1 MAYADLVFTNGPV
14 YTVDAARSWARA
26 VAVRDGRVVAVGTD
40 SEVAELVGPNTERI
54 DLNGRLLIPGFQD
67 AHVHPVFAGLTM
79 SRCDLSEAETQ
90 EQTVG
95 TVAAY
100 AAAHPEVEWILGGA
114 WSFDAFPGGLATRQM
129 LDAVVADRPVYLPV
143 RDGHSAWVN
152 TRALELA
159 GIDKNTPDPADG
171 RIEREPDGT
180 PSGIL
185 HEGAMGLVGHHAPSP
200 THADYLKG
208 LTDAQSYL
216 HSLGITAWQDAIIG
230 GYGGWNDQYDVYLEA
245 AATGLL
251 TARVRGALWWD
262 RDQGAEQLDFLLDRR
277 ARGTVGRFNC
287 GTIKLMQDGI
297 TENFTAGMAE
307 SYLDACGCQ
316 TGNNGLSM
324 VDPALLRE
332 YITLLDTHGFQVHFH
347 AIGDRAVREVLDAVE
362 AARKV
367 NGFNDLRH
375 HVAHVQVVDPVD
387 IPRFRALDVAVNMQ
401 PLWAAHEVQMDELN
415 IPFLGSERASWQYP
429 FRAFQQAG
437 AVLAAGS
444 DWSVSS
450 PDPMAGIHVAVNR
463 RVPASE
469 GDYPVFLPEQRLDLG
484 TAIAAYTAGSAYVNH
499 LDETG
504 SIEVGKLADLVVL
517 DRDPFAAPAEAIYE
531 TRTALTYV
539 EGERVYAADN
549 A

>member
-1 MAYADLVFTNGPV
+1 MTHADLVLFNGPV
-14 YTVDAARSWARA
+14 YTVDPARSWATA
-26 VAVRDGRVVAVGTD
+26 VAVRDGRITAVGHD
-40 SEVAELVGPNTERI
+40 EVRELIGPDTETV
-54 DLNGRLLIPGFQD
+54 DLKGRLLLPGFQD

-79 SRCDLSEAETQ
+79 SRCDLAEAETQ
-90 EQTVG
+90 EESVAA
-95 TVAAY
+95 VAAY
-100 AAAHPEVEWILGGA
+100 AAANPDVEWILGGG
-114 WSFDAFPGGLATRQM
+114 WSFEAFPNGLATRQM

-152 TRALELA
+152 TRALDLA

-180 PSGIL
+180 PSGVL
-185 HEGAMGLVGHHAPSP
+185 HEGAMGLVGEYAPKP
-200 THADYLKG
+200 TREDYLKG
-208 LTDAQSYL
+208 LADAQAYL

-230 GYGGWNDQYDVYLEA
+230 EFGGWNDQFDVYTEA
-245 AATGLL
+245 ASTGLL

-262 RDQGAEQLDFLLDRR
+262 REQGAEQLDFLLDRR
-277 ARGTVGRFNC
+277 ARGTVGRFNA

-297 TENFTAGMAE
+297 TENFTAAIGA

-316 TGNNGLSM
+316 TGNKGLSM
-324 VDPALLRE
+324 VDPDLLRD
-332 YITLLDTHGFQVHFH
+332 YITLLDAHGFQVHFH
-347 AIGDRAVREVLDAVE
+347 AIGDRAVTEVLDSVA
-362 AARKV
+362 AARAA
-367 NGFNDLRH
+367 NGRNDLRH
-375 HVAHVQVVDPVD
+375 HVAHVQIVDPAD

-401 PLWAAHEVQMDELN
+401 PLWAAHEKQMDELN
-415 IPFLGSERASWQYP
+415 IPFLGTERASWQYP

-444 DWSVSS
+444 DWSVST

-463 RVPASE
+463 LTPDNADGR
-469 GDYPVFLPEQRLDLG
+469 VFLPEQRLDLG

-504 SIEVGKLADLVVL
+504 SIQVGKLADLVVL
-517 DRDPFAAPAEAIYE
+517 DRDPFAGPAESIHEA
-531 TRTALTYV
+531 RTHLTYV
-539 EGERVYAADN
+539 EGERVHTADN